1 MIFILNLLNYVI
13 NLVFGNTYNI
23 TYSVELKSVDKE
35 LLKTVNVGDE
45 LIATKDN
52 AKLGELL
59 EINATEAQGKITT
72 ASGSEVVG
80 KIEGKLDLTL
90 KLNSDILKN
99 KTSYVLGNDIVLV
112 EGAEVYVNIGEIYAK
127 ATIIDV
133 RFGEMTKK

>member
-1 MIFILNLLNYVI
+1 M
-13 NLVFGNTYNI
+13 
-23 TYSVELKSVDKE
+23 
-35 LLKTVNVGDE
+35 
-45 LIATKDN
+45 
-52 AKLGELL
+52 
-59 EINATEAQGKITT
+59 
-72 ASGSEVVG
+72 
-80 KIEGKLDLTL
+80 TL